1 MTDYDFTND
10 DGDGVEI
17 DADPDYGIL
26 LSTSSG
32 DAYAA
37 LHVTP
42 AQAREIAKAL
52 NAAADETESK

>member
-17 DADPDYGIL
+17 DATTEHGIYL
-26 LSTSSG
+26 CTSSG

-37 LHVTP
+37 LQVTP
-42 AQAREIAKAL
+42 AQARAIAKAL
-52 NAAADETESK
+52 NAAADETDPS